1 MGSTLGIW
9 EFLSQTNNNTDFIPL
24 EDRYKFV
31 DDLTALEII
40 NLLNIGLASHNYK
53 SQVPND
59 VHMHSQVI
67 ESQNLKSQQYLQQI
81 DEWADKQKMIVSQQK
96 TKAMVINFT
105 DKYQFSTRL
114 QLKGENIEIVDKMKI
129 LGTFV
134 NDKLTWEDNC
144 NYLLHKVNM
153 RMELLRKAWSFG
165 ATQKEMVHLWMVF
178 CRSILEQ
185 SCVVWNFQLTK
196 DNINDF
202 ERTQKSF
209 LKLIFQE
216 KYISY

>member
-9 EFLSQTNNNTDFIPL
+9 EFLSQTNNNTDLIPL

-114 QLKGENIEIVDKMKI
+114 QLKGENIQIVDKMKI
-129 LGTFV
+129 LGSIV
-134 NDKLTWEDNC
+134 ND
-144 NYLLHKVNM
+144 
-153 RMELLRKAWSFG
+153 
-165 ATQKEMVHLWMVF
+165 
-178 CRSILEQ
+178 
-185 SCVVWNFQLTK
+185 
-196 DNINDF
+196 
-202 ERTQKSF
+202 
-209 LKLIFQE
+209 
-216 KYISY
+216 